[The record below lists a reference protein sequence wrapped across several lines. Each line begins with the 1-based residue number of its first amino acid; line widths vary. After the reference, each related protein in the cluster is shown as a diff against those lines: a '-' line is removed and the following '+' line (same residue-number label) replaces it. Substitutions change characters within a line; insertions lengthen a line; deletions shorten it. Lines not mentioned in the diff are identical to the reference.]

1 VFAKNNHSS
10 NPETN
15 NYHSP
20 SHCQNSGQNHDQNYE
35 SATDTEELSRE
46 REVERDWYRTLY
58 DNFPG
63 IYFVL
68 DGLGRVFSLNL
79 RGASRLG
86 YTAQELVSH
95 SIFNIFYCQDR
106 GKLEA
111 ELAAL
116 VQLENSAR
124 NPKVAVWE
132 GGLICKDN
140 RMIWVKATAQAVS
153 LCCPETE
160 DNNSRFA
167 TNLQL
172 PKIVLICE
180 EIPREKMAQANY
192 CKNWQYQTQA
202 IAELA
207 KTHIRE
213 PNNIEEFLRQIAETA
228 VNILEVDRAS
238 IWLYGD
244 DRTELHCIDL
254 YQQITKQHSTQIP
267 MIETDCPAYFAA
279 LRTESTIATV
289 AADTDPRTREAI
301 HFYYGG
307 RGITSLLNVPIISAG
322 QMAGI
327 VSTERA
333 VSRSKWTEA
342 EQMFALILADF
353 VSASLEASEKL
364 KLETMRREQQQN
376 LLSQYYDRLEKRVE
390 KRTIELKKTNKK
402 LQEEILKRQQIEAE
416 LRRQQQEQQII
427 FDSLPALIWY
437 KDTDSRLLRINK
449 AAAESRGL
457 PAAQLEGKSFY
468 EIYPDEA
475 EQYYLEDLITIES
488 GVPRL
493 GKIEPL
499 PTAFGQKRWVRK
511 DKIPYRDE
519 TGQIVGVIVFA
530 VDVTEFLRGEKEL
543 RESRDRLEKLVEKR
557 TDMYRQ
563 AMTALYS
570 ANTQLQELMQNRQAS
585 ETDSA
590 GAAISL
596 LECDAYF
603 EAVAVADRDTIL
615 NVSKNFADLFGY
627 APAEMTGM
635 SLLELLSPQ
644 SYKMAPQMI
653 SAASNTVCKIVFI
666 RRDGTSFPAEVRSKF
681 AVCEGRLVQVKAVR
695 DLTECQLIERELE
708 RSIALLQATLEA
720 TTDGILAMNTAGE
733 PIGFNEKLVQMWGIS
748 EDVRNSLERTVRL
761 TFLTKKVKDPRAFLG
776 RVKEIYSDA
785 ETESCD
791 IIEFKD
797 GRTFERYTQPI
808 RVGQNII
815 GRVWR
820 FRDITSREKVTAML
834 GDSQRRFRAIFDS
847 SFQFISLLKPDG
859 TLLEANQTSLDFA
872 GIRLRDVANKPFW
885 HGPWWGD
892 APEIQEHLQEA
903 IARSARGEFVRYEV
917 EVKGADRT
925 ATVDFSLKPV
935 ADETGKIVLLLPEG
949 RDITESK
956 QAQVA
961 LRQQV
966 ERERLIGQIQA
977 RIRSSLDLKDILA
990 TTVDEVREFLAT
1002 DRVMIFRF
1010 KPDWN
1015 GDVVVE
1021 SVAEGWMPLLGMSV
1035 EDCCFADTYV
1045 GQYLKGRIRAVEDI
1059 QTSNFA
1065 ECHINFLAQCQVR
1078 ANLVVPIVQQ
1088 GIKNLDGNPSCQVPN
1103 LWGLLI
1109 AHHCSAP
1116 RQWQQFDI
1124 DLLNQLATQVA
1135 IAIEQSLLYQQ
1146 LAAANQQLDRLANL
1160 DSLTQLANRRRFDE
1174 ALKLEWENCSSDAP
1188 LSLIMCD
1195 IDCFKLYNDNYGHQ
1209 AGDACLQQ
1217 VAQAIG
1223 KACANVPAERLY
1235 LAARYGGE
1243 EFSVILPNTDLASAR
1258 AFAEGIRSRVKAMAL
1273 PHAKSFV
1280 SDTVTLSM
1288 GVASFAGGGQHSP
1301 KLLIEAAD
1309 KALYTAK
1316 SRGRDRVVAGG

>member
-1 VFAKNNHSS
+1 VFAKNNHSR
-10 NPETN
+10 NPEIN
-15 NYHSP
+15 NSHSS
-20 SHCQNSGQNHDQNYE
+20 SHCQNPDSEAEGEKKLCEQK
-35 SATDTEELSRE
+35 S
-46 REVERDWYRTLY
+46 ERDWYRTLY

-68 DGLGRVFSLNL
+68 DGLGRVFSLNS

-86 YTAQELVSH
+86 YTAKELVSH

-111 ELAAL
+111 EFAGL
-116 VQLENSAR
+116 VHLENSAKSA
-124 NPKVAVWE
+124 KVAVWE

-140 RMIWVKATAQAVS
+140 RMIWVKATAQATPQLS
-153 LCCPETE
+153 EE
-160 DNNSRFA
+160 IENNSSGTA
-167 TNLQL
+167 NLQL
-172 PKIVLICE
+172 PTVTLICE
-180 EIPREKMAQANY
+180 EIPRETTAQANY
-192 CKNWQYQTQA
+192 GKNWQDQTQA
-202 IAELA
+202 IAKLA
-207 KTHIRE
+207 KNHIRD
-213 PNNIEEFLRQIAETA
+213 PNNIEEFLRKITETA
-228 VNILEVDRAS
+228 VNVLGVDRAS
-238 IWLYGD
+238 IWFYGD

-254 YQQITKQHSTQIP
+254 YQQITRQHSTQIP
-267 MIETDCPAYFAA
+267 MLETDCPAYFAA
-279 LRTESTIATV
+279 LKSGGAIATA

-301 HFYYGG
+301 RFYYGG
-307 RGITSLLNVPIISAG
+307 RGIASMLNVPIILGG

-327 VSTERA
+327 VSVERA
-333 VSRSKWTEA
+333 VLRKQWTET
-342 EQMFALILADF
+342 EQILTSILADF

-390 KRTIELKKTNKK
+390 KRTAELKKTNKR
-402 LQEEILKRQQIEAE
+402 LQEEIVKRQQVETE

-427 FDSLPALIWY
+427 FDSLPAMIWY
-437 KDTDSRLLRINK
+437 KDTESRLLRINK
-449 AAAESRGL
+449 AAAETRGL

-475 EQYYLEDLITIES
+475 EQYYLEDLETIES
-488 GVPRL
+488 GVPKL

-499 PTAFGQKRWVRK
+499 PTASGQKRWVRK

-519 TGQIVGVIVFA
+519 TGQVIGVIVFA
-530 VDVTEFLRGEKEL
+530 VDITDFLRVEKQL
-543 RESRDRLEKLVEKR
+543 REAREQLENLVEKR
-557 TDMYRQ
+557 TGMYRQ

-570 ANTQLQELMQNRQAS
+570 ANTQLQELMQNRQAES
-585 ETDSA
+585 GRASA
-590 GAAISL
+590 TAEL

-615 NVSKNFADLFGY
+615 SVSNNFAELFGY
-627 APAEMTGM
+627 AVEDMAGM

-681 AVCEGRLVQVKAVR
+681 AVYEGRLVQVKAVR
-695 DLTECQLIERELE
+695 DVTERQLIETELE

-720 TTDGILAMNTAGE
+720 TADGILAMNSAGE

-748 EDVRNSLERTVRL
+748 EEVRNSLDRTVRVG
-761 TFLTKKVKDPRAFLG
+761 FLTKKVRDPRAFLG

-785 ETESCD
+785 EAESCD

-797 GRTFERYTQPI
+797 GRAFERYTQPI

-885 HGPWWGD
+885 QGPWWGD
-892 APEIQEHLQEA
+892 TPEIEQQLQEA

-917 EVKGADRT
+917 EVTGANRT
-925 ATVDFSLKPV
+925 ATFDFSLKPV

-1010 KPDWN
+1010 RSDWN

-1021 SVAEGWMPLLGMSV
+1021 SVADGWIPLLGMAV
-1035 EDCCFADTYV
+1035 EDCCFANTYV

-1059 QTSNFA
+1059 QASNFA
-1065 ECHINFLAQCQVR
+1065 ECHINFLSQCQVR

-1116 RQWQQFDI
+1116 RHWQQFDI
-1124 DLLNQLATQVA
+1124 DLLSQLATQVA

-1174 ALKLEWENCSSDAP
+1174 VLKQEWEKCSSEAP

-1223 KACANVPAERLY
+1223 DTCANVPAECHY
-1235 LAARYGGE
+1235 LPARYGGE
-1243 EFSVILPNTDLASAR
+1243 EFSVILPNTDIEAAR

-1273 PHAKSFV
+1273 PHAKSVV
-1280 SDTVTLSM
+1280 SNTVTLSM
-1288 GVASFAGGGQHSP
+1288 GVASFVGAGQNSP
-1301 KLLIEAAD
+1301 KQLVEEAD

-1316 SRGRDRVVAGG
+1316 SRGRDRVVISE